1 MPKTKKPPDIHKVLI
16 SNIKSL
22 CDERGITLEEQRV
35 VMRMSQATYF
45 RRKANP
51 ETFTL
56 GELERMATRL
66 SVTVQQLL
74 TKREFMI

>member
-1 MPKTKKPPDIHKVLI
+1 MPKTKKPPDMHRILI
-16 SNIKSL
+16 SNIMSL
-22 CDERGITLEEQRV
+22 CDERGISKKEQRV
-35 VMRMSQATYF
+35 IMRMSESTYF